1 VAAQWGWHI
10 DQEDDGAMPLGE
22 RIRSLRKEAG
32 WSQAELAD
40 KIGVDAGRVSRYE
53 AGRITPSAEALVRLG
68 EVLNVS
74 IDHLLV
80 DDVPR
85 RPLHSAEDVLGDRL
99 ATLTELTDEDLALV
113 LSFID
118 ALVTKNRLK
127 ALAGGVS

>member
-1 VAAQWGWHI
+1 MGAQWGWHI
-10 DQEDDGAMPLGE
+10 DQEDHAAMPLGE
-22 RIRSLRKEAG
+22 RIRELRKQAG
-32 WSQAELAD
+32 WSQAELAE

-80 DDVPR
+80 DGVPR
-85 RPLHSAEDVLGDRL
+85 RALHSPEDVLGDRVASL
-99 ATLTELTDEDLALV
+99 GELGSEDLKLV

-127 ALAGGVS
+127 ALAGGLG